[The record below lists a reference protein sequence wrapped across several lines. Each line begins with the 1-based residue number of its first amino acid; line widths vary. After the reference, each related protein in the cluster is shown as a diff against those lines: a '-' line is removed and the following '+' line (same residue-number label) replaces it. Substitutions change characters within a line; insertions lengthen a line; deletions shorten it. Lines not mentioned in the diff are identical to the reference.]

1 MTAWKVTL
9 PCSRAEAEA
18 IAFADDAFADLA
30 DPPTLLTDEP
40 DPARPD
46 DWRLHAYLAAEPDAA
61 LLARIAALAP
71 SRRAPPVAEPLA
83 DTDWVTLSQA
93 GLAPVRAGRFLVH
106 TPEHRAARRPG
117 DLALEI
123 PAGLA
128 FGTGQHMTTYGCLS
142 ALDALA
148 KHRRFATV
156 LDLGTG
162 TGVLAFAAA
171 RRWPRARVIASD
183 IDPVSVAVARANAR
197 RNALRPGRG
206 RGRVELV
213 TAIGMRHPRL
223 LARAPY
229 DLILANILAAPLVA
243 LAGDIAAALAPGGVV
258 VLAGLLD
265 SQVRRV
271 SRAYAARGLV
281 AQAQHPRGEWPT
293 LVLRKPVRVARHGTT
308 GSRAGQGRARSG
320 RRDARHW
327 TG

>member
-1 MTAWKVTL
+1 M
-9 PCSRAEAEA
+9 S
-18 IAFADDAFADLA
+18 

-46 DWRLHAYLAAEPDAA
+46 DWLLHAYLAAEPDAV
-61 LLARIAALAP
+61 LIARIAALAP
-71 SRRAPPVAEPLA
+71 SRRAPPVAVPLP
-83 DTDWVTLSQA
+83 DTDWMTLSQA

-106 TPEHRAARRPG
+106 TPEHRGARRPG
-117 DLALEI
+117 DRALEI

-128 FGTGQHMTTYGCLS
+128 FGTGQHMTTHGCLA
-142 ALDALA
+142 ALDRLA
-148 KHRRFATV
+148 RRRGFANV

-171 RRWPRARVIASD
+171 RAWPDARIIASD
-183 IDPVSVAVARANAR
+183 IDPVSVRVARGNAR
-197 RNALRPGRG
+197 RNGLRPGRA
-206 RGRVELV
+206 RGQVELV

-223 LARAPY
+223 LGRGPY

-243 LAGDIAAALAPGGVV
+243 LAGDIAAALAPGGIV

-281 AQAQHPRGEWPT
+281 AETQHPRGEWPA
-293 LVLRKPVRVARHGTT
+293 LVLRSPVRAARHGTA

>member
-18 IAFADDAFADLA
+18 IALADDVFADMAE
-30 DPPTLLTDEP
+30 PPTLLTDEP

-46 DWRLHAYLAAEPDAA
+46 DWLLHAYLAAAPDAA

-71 SRRAPPVAEPLA
+71 SRRAPPVAAPLPEE
-83 DTDWVTLSQA
+83 DWVTLSQA
-93 GLAPVRAGRFLVH
+93 GLAPVRAGRFFVH
-106 TPEHRAARRPG
+106 TPEHRAGRRAG

-128 FGTGQHMTTYGCLS
+128 FGTGQHMTTHGCLA
-142 ALDALA
+142 ALDRLA
-148 KHRRFATV
+148 RRRRFADI

-162 TGVLAFAAA
+162 TGVLAFAAG
-171 RRWPRARVIASD
+171 RRWRQARIIASD
-183 IDPVSVAVARANAR
+183 IDPVSVAVARGNAR

-223 LARAPY
+223 LARGPY

-265 SQVRRV
+265 SQSRRV
-271 SRAYAARGLV
+271 LRAYAARGLV
-281 AQAQHPRGEWPT
+281 VQAQHPMGEWPT
-293 LVLRKPVRVARHGTT
+293 LVLRSPVRAAKHGTA
-308 GSRAGQGRARSG
+308 GSRAGTARARSG